1 MHYLHLNSMLTP
13 LSKPELTNVKLP
25 PIRQVTPEQRFT
37 YSSSITNYDSDM
49 SRRPSV
55 SSIASSGFHPSRSAS
70 PTFSTSTFEPQYG
83 SSRSLDRLRMQAGH
97 VQSFPYTSPVQ
108 DSRAATPHTGGK
120 ASKKKR
126 DDRKQY
132 SKRAAT
138 GNTSSRVQK
147 SDNEAGNRYD
157 QALDQ
162 AKLVEVCKQGNPR
175 LETTAAPRSGG
186 KFGWTPL
193 KNNNVNWDVL
203 KDDGIQPSLWNKACV
218 NGSAILMIKHSNAQ
232 LDDTVC
238 FLTRIRERG
247 TDTTTEQLLEQLLQY
262 EQSLRATKDTRGEAD
277 WLPASERLAQDKVSR
292 V

>member
-1 MHYLHLNSMLTP
+1 MMILMP

-25 PIRQVTPEQRFT
+25 PIRQVTPEQRFN
-37 YSSSITNYDSDM
+37 YSSSITNYESDI

-55 SSIASSGFHPSRSAS
+55 SSMASSGFHPSRSAS
-70 PTFSTSTFEPQYG
+70 PAFSISTLEPHYG

-97 VQSFPYTSPVQ
+97 VQGFPYTTPTH
-108 DSRAATPHTGGK
+108 DSQTVSSHTGGK

-132 SKRAAT
+132 SKRAST
-138 GNTSSRVQK
+138 GTVSSRVQK

-162 AKLVEVCKQGNPR
+162 AKLVEVCKQGNPH
-175 LETTAAPRSGG
+175 LETTAAPRNGD

-232 LDDTVC
+232 LDDTDR
-238 FLTRIRERG
+238 FFTRMS
-247 TDTTTEQLLEQLLQY
+247 EQASNMTKEQILEQMMEYQL
-262 EQSLRATKDTRGEAD
+262 SHRAAKDSRGEAD
-277 WLPASERLAQDKVSR
+277 WRPASERLI
-292 V
+292 

>member
-1 MHYLHLNSMLTP
+1 
-13 LSKPELTNVKLP
+13 
-25 PIRQVTPEQRFT
+25 
-37 YSSSITNYDSDM
+37 
-49 SRRPSV
+49 
-55 SSIASSGFHPSRSAS
+55 
-70 PTFSTSTFEPQYG
+70 
-83 SSRSLDRLRMQAGH
+83 MQATH
-97 VQSFPYTSPVQ
+97 VHTFPYTTPSH
-108 DSRAATPHTGGK
+108 DSQPIAPHTGGK

-132 SKRAAT
+132 SKRATT
-138 GNTSSRVQK
+138 GTTSSRVQK

-175 LETTAAPRSGG
+175 LETTAAPRSGD

-232 LDDTVC
+232 LDDSVN
-238 FLTRIRERG
+238 FLTRMREQA
-247 TDTTTEQLLEQLLQY
+247 TSMTKEQLLDQLAQFEQG
-262 EQSLRATKDTRGEAD
+262 LRAAKDTRGEAD
-277 WLPASERLAQDKVSR
+277 WQPASERLVQMKLSR
-292 V
+292 L